1 MEIEELDNDV
11 AKEVF
16 MVLSVM
22 DNKLLNTIPK
32 EILEEIIEKAADSK
46 KTILLD
52 PKKELKDQKITEE
65 AKDFISLLYCFYIA
79 NKKEQENL
87 LDKWMENEK

>member
-79 NKKEQENL
+79 IIAF
-87 LDKWMENEK
+87 MF